1 MGNDNHAMKKSILIF
16 IPIGLLPFAILL
28 FFDTRLWLTAR
39 DLIPPDFYFIAK
51 LITNWGLY
59 VFYAIFAAIF
69 VSSFIEKNQKLTGL
83 CLAYLKA
90 QLIVSFA
97 VVRILKIVLGR
108 ARPGHGADF
117 TFFSLNSRYNAFP
130 SGHAADAFIS
140 GVFLYY
146 LLRQSKYTNY
156 RFLPL
161 IYAFLIAVS
170 RVFVSAHYPSDVA
183 AGMFIGILGA
193 WFFVSRLPDTDT
205 PEKWPPRH
213 KDTKQNCS

>member
-1 MGNDNHAMKKSILIF
+1 MGKINPATKKNILIF
-16 IPIGLLPFAILL
+16 ISILLLPVVILF

-39 DLIPPDFYFIAK
+39 DVVPPDYYFIAK

-59 VFYAIFAAIF
+59 LFYAIFATLFAYSLIG
-69 VSSFIEKNQKLTGL
+69 KHRRLTGQ

-97 VVRILKIVLGR
+97 VVRILKILLGR

-117 TFFSLNSRYNAFP
+117 TFFSLNSDYNAFP
-130 SGHAADAFIS
+130 SGHSADAFVS

-146 LLRQSKYTNY
+146 LIKQSKYPAW

-161 IYAFLIAVS
+161 IFAFCIAVS
-170 RVFVSAHYPSDVA
+170 RVLVSAHYPSDVA
-183 AGMFIGILGA
+183 GGMAIGIMGA
-193 WFFVSRLPDTDT
+193 WFFLYRLND
-205 PEKWPPRH
+205 
-213 KDTKQNCS
+213 Q

>member
-1 MGNDNHAMKKSILIF
+1 VAATMGNSNHAMKKNILIF
-16 IPIGLLPFAILL
+16 IPIGLLPFVIL
-28 FFDTRLWLTAR
+28 FIFDTRLWLTAR
-39 DLIPPDFYFIAK
+39 DLVPPDYYFIAK

-59 VFYAIFAAIF
+59 VFYAIFTALF
-69 VSSFIEKNQKLTGL
+69 VYSFIGKNRKLTGL

-97 VVRILKIVLGR
+97 VVRILKILLGR

-117 TFFSLNSRYNAFP
+117 TFFSLSADYNAFP
-130 SGHAADAFIS
+130 SGHSADAFVS

-146 LLRQSKYTNY
+146 LLKQSKYAGC

-161 IYAFLIAVS
+161 IYAFFIALS

-183 AGMFIGILGA
+183 GGMAIGIMGA
-193 WFFVSRLPDTDT
+193 WLFISRL
-205 PEKWPPRH
+205 
-213 KDTKQNCS
+213 KDQAA

>member
-1 MGNDNHAMKKSILIF
+1 MKKNILIF
-16 IPIGLLPFAILL
+16 IPIGLLPVVIL
-28 FFDTRLWLTAR
+28 FIFDTRLWLSAR
-39 DLIPPDFYFIAK
+39 DLVPPDYYFIAK

-59 VFYAIFAAIF
+59 VFYAIFTALL
-69 VSSFIEKNQKLTGL
+69 VYSFIGKNRKLTGL

-97 VVRILKIVLGR
+97 VVRILKILLGR

-117 TFFSLNSRYNAFP
+117 TFFSLSSHYNAFP
-130 SGHAADAFIS
+130 SGHSADAFVS

-146 LLRQSKYTNY
+146 LLKQSKYAGG

-161 IYAFLIAVS
+161 IYAFFIAVS

-183 AGMFIGILGA
+183 GGMAIGIMGA
-193 WFFVSRLPDTDT
+193 WLFISRL
-205 PEKWPPRH
+205 K
-213 KDTKQNCS
+213 K